1 MNIFEAMRPDRVYG
15 SLKQIPWKEL
25 RDSGI
30 NVALLDFDNTL
41 GIDRATEPD
50 EYSYECIRMIED
62 AGIRCCLVSNAKSER
77 SSGLAK
83 ALGIPCV
90 TYARK
95 PKPVGVYRAMEL
107 MRTSPEKALMVGDQV
122 FTDVMAGRL
131 AGCPTYMVEKYKKHE
146 IWYVAIKR
154 PFEKIVR
161 LAGKF

>member
-83 ALGIPCV
+83 ALGIPLS
-90 TYARK
+90 
-95 PKPVGVYRAMEL
+95 P
-107 MRTSPEKALMVGDQV
+107 MRENQNL
-122 FTDVMAGRL
+122 
-131 AGCPTYMVEKYKKHE
+131 
-146 IWYVAIKR
+146 
-154 PFEKIVR
+154 
-161 LAGKF
+161 